1 MGMDVL
7 IALGTSVA
15 YLYSVVVVFAP
26 QLLPIGIDERG
37 IYFEVSAVVIAIV
50 LMGKYMEEIIKQHSS
65 AAVRRLLD
73 LQPATATVIRGGQE
87 MTVPAEGV
95 QRGDVVLVRPGEKV
109 AADGVVIEAHSS
121 VDETLIT
128 GESLPVAKQSGS
140 ELIGG
145 TLNGRGL
152 LRFEA
157 SRVGTDTARA
167 QIIRTVEESQASS
180 APVQRLA
187 DRVTAWF
194 VPAVVAVAFLAFGL
208 WILAGSV
215 SHGLLALIAVLVISC
230 P

>member
-73 LQPATATVIRGGQE
+73 LQPATATVIRGSQE

-157 SRVGTDTARA
+157 TRVGTDTARA

-180 APVQRLA
+180 PPVQRLA
-187 DRVTAWF
+187 DRVTA
-194 VPAVVAVAFLAFGL
+194 
-208 WILAGSV
+208 
-215 SHGLLALIAVLVISC
+215 
-230 P
+230 

>member
-73 LQPATATVIRGGQE
+73 LQPATATVIRGSQE

-157 SRVGTDTARA
+157 TRVGTDTARA

-187 DRVTAWF
+187 DRVTA
-194 VPAVVAVAFLAFGL
+194 
-208 WILAGSV
+208 
-215 SHGLLALIAVLVISC
+215 
-230 P
+230 